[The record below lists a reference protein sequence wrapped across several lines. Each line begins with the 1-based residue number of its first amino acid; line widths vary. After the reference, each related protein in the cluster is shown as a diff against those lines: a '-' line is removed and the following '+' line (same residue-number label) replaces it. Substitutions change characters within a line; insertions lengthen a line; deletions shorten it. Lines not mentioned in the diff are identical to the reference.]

1 MAMERD
7 YYVNLWLRL
16 MLRLMK
22 ERKGFVNQSSDEG
35 HISKHVFVDT
45 VEHIADN
52 IHLAERLVRMIL
64 LWARDCVL
72 MDNEELFRRGW
83 AELGEYALLLMREH
97 GEAFCKEYEG
107 AGLKHGGKRTVEG

>member
-1 MAMERD
+1 MERD

-16 MLRLMK
+16 MLRHMK
-22 ERKGFVNQSSDEG
+22 ERKGFVNQSSKEG
-35 HISKHVFVDT
+35 HISNRVFIDN

-52 IHLAERLVRMIL
+52 IHLAKRLVRIIL

-72 MDNEELFRRGW
+72 MDNEELFRRRW
-83 AELGEYALLLMREH
+83 AELGEYALLLMSEH

>member
-1 MAMERD
+1 MIMERD

-45 VEHIADN
+45 VEHIVDN

-72 MDNEELFRRGW
+72 MGNEEAFVRGW

-107 AGLKHGGKRTVEG
+107 TGLKHGGKRTVEG